1 MAQQCAIV
9 TGSMKHPES
18 TSLPPCQSDLHP
30 QTWQRELLLPPSR
43 SSVRAQARGG
53 HAPSSPAL
61 SAASISSSR
70 GGMPLAAG
78 WEVRHSKSKNR
89 PFYVNKTTG
98 GTQWEHPGV
107 VSNMSRVL
115 NECVVHGQNWS
126 RCVRQYR
133 MLEVLQ
139 ADRACRLSLQ
149 QEPESPWTERFS
161 KT

>member
-70 GGMPLAAG
+70 GGKPLAAG

-89 PFYVNKTTG
+89 SFYVNKTTG
-98 GTQWEHPGV
+98 ATQWKHPGV
-107 VSNMSRVL
+107 VSDDDVFCFSCRNKIGACSI
-115 NECVVHGQNWS
+115 
-126 RCVRQYR
+126 Y
-133 MLEVLQ
+133 LEEGTYHK
-139 ADRACRLSLQ
+139 RLFRGPS
-149 QEPESPWTERFS
+149 TNDM
-161 KT
+161 KK